1 MNEIELRKA
10 VIFIMWLRQAQPPGF
25 GRLTSTSSATGEEN
39 YYKVTPRHSDSRNAT
54 PLKEGNFKYC
64 VFGTVGMP
72 VL

>member
-39 YYKVTPRHSDSRNAT
+39 YYEVLEVDTPSFRFSECHPSKRGE
-54 PLKEGNFKYC
+54 L
-64 VFGTVGMP
+64 
-72 VL
+72 